1 MFNFITNAVGNALD
15 ITGSILTGEG
25 VSAKRWSSAAAK
37 ASALNDLLGGLLKSF
52 HYGLFWYRISRNGI

>member
-25 VSAKRWSSAAAK
+25 VSARQVAKLVDDGLTIAEIASLTGLSA
-37 ASALNDLLGGLLKSF
+37 SVIRDLLSDD
-52 HYGLFWYRISRNGI
+52 